1 MKKILMILVV
11 FLAIYGLET
20 QQAKAIKVTI
30 TVVTGSGSNC
40 AGRGICSITIDISL
54 RAMPSGG
61 SSIETIDGMAEVQGD
76 KMSVTLS
83 KALSDMATNEKGV
96 KSVSIKGTQRLSPD
110 VAKQLGYSE
119 LAILPGDYVMNGN
132 SFTFMVRGSKASGP
146 AKGAT
151 KAAATG
157 SN

>member
-1 MKKILMILVV
+1 MKKFLMVLVV
-11 FLAIYGLET
+11 FLAIYGLEAKD
-20 QQAKAIKVTI
+20 AKAIRVTI

-61 SSIETIDGMAEVQGD
+61 STTEVIDGMAEVQGD

-83 KALSDMATNEKGV
+83 KPLSEMTANEKGV

-132 SFTFMVRGSKASGP
+132 SITFKVRGSMSSGP

-151 KAAATG
+151 KATATG
-157 SN
+157 TN

>member
-1 MKKILMILVV
+1 MKNFLMVLVV
-11 FLAIYGLET
+11 FLAIFGLEAKE
-20 QQAKAIKVTI
+20 AKAVKVTI
-30 TVVTGSGSNC
+30 TVVTGSGSSC
-40 AGRGICSITIDISL
+40 SGRGICSITIDISF

-61 SSIETIDGMAEVQGD
+61 SSTEVIEGTAEVQGD

-83 KALSDMATNEKGV
+83 KPLSEMTTNEKKV

-110 VAKQLGYSE
+110 VAKQMGYSD

-132 SFTFMVRGSKASGP
+132 GFNFMVRGSKTSGP